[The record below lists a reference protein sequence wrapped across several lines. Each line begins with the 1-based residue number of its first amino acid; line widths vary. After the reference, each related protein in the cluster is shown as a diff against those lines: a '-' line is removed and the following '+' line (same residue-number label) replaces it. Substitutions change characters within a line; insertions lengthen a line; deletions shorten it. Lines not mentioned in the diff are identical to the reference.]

1 MEETMNQARNWQ
13 TEHVQT
19 AQPKK
24 KIVVKI
30 KKRSRVT
37 KGEKI
42 IYSFFGLGLI
52 LASLFVVSF
61 SSKTDTLNREIQVLE
76 KDVYNQKLENE
87 ALQYEKSE
95 LSSPDRITKIAR
107 ENGLK
112 IQDAKVKRITLVKK

>member
-1 MEETMNQARNWQ
+1 MEETMNHARNWQ
-13 TEHVQT
+13 TEHIQT
-19 AQPKK
+19 SQPKK
-24 KIVVKI
+24 KIVVKV
-30 KKRSRVT
+30 KKRSWVT

-42 IYSFFGLGLI
+42 IYSFFGLGLL

-76 KDVYNQKLENE
+76 KEVYNQKLENE

-107 ENGLK
+107 ENGLN
-112 IQDAKVKRITLVKK
+112 IQGAKVKRVTLVKK